1 MINNIKLKTMKNL
14 NINLSVNHSEFD
26 SIDLLPIIGI
36 QPDDCVV
43 LQCNGTKFK
52 QKLQS
57 WESKDQ
63 MMWITFVDNNFQK
76 KWFRLETEDLGWV
89 EWNEDNSDLIMD
101 VCREEFSNEK
111 WGISNTSQ
119 MLMGNSMRDNF

>member
-1 MINNIKLKTMKNL
+1 MKNL

-101 VCREEFSNEK
+101 VCREEFPNKK